1 MTSFRLRSVWIG
13 VMLAALATI
22 GCDDS
27 ASSDGSDMDSLAAQ
41 LEQSKQAQADAA
53 AQAKEAAQQ
62 AAAEAAQRDA
72 ERAAPS
78 AAEQAR
84 AESTEFNARSGRR
97 GQSFHGQGGYLNAVF
112 SARFTSE
119 NQITKAQ
126 MKKNLDLFE
135 ATNSRY
141 PSSQEEYFQAII
153 VDGGVSLPELNPG
166 EEYWYDV
173 ENHQLMVRTPT
184 GEGEAL
190 GPP

>member
-1 MTSFRLRSVWIG
+1 VRRPRVSPLARRIAADRGIDLSRLTG
-13 VMLAALATI
+13 TGEGGTI
-22 GCDDS
+22 TR
-27 ASSDGSDMDSLAAQ
+27 
-41 LEQSKQAQADAA
+41 ADV
-53 AQAKEAAQQ
+53 EH